1 LNWQRIVTI
10 YVLVQFSE
18 IFGVSMIY
26 AYLPLALEH
35 AGVPLASIASLSGLT
50 IAGIFI
56 VGAPQV
62 PIWLAIA
69 ELRSRR
75 LVIVRSGLIAL
86 IALIAFAFAR
96 EAWQLIGATLAL
108 GFWLGNTGVMLAT
121 IREVS
126 PEHARTRSIAL
137 FSAAAPMGFAL
148 GPLLA
153 GALIDGFGLSLAAP
167 IMVAALLNA
176 ALIVANIVAIPDVR
190 PDHPPTGGVLEVAR
204 RGLAEVFADR
214 TIRAGYLVLGLAIAG
229 ERMLRPVFPLRI
241 AEVVIG
247 PTITGIAEPLAAPG
261 VAGAVGLLTGLSAL
275 GGAIAAPILATRLVP
290 RIGVPRVMAVGLIA
304 AAVAAGAMIAVST
317 ALSLALSNT
326 LLAAASAL
334 LQAMVFTWLANAVPE
349 QRRTAAL
356 SLSLFPLYAG
366 AVIGPLISSAV
377 ALAGT
382 PQSGDELGLTPVFVG
397 SALLLTIGLIAVR
410 RLPAA
415 ERSALVCVHEAGR
428 DRSRRHQLCRPRS
441 DADS

>member
-1 LNWQRIVTI
+1 VSRSSSLPWQRIVTI
-10 YVLVQFSE
+10 YVLVQFAE
-18 IFGVSMIY
+18 IFGVAMIY
-26 AYLPLALEH
+26 AYLPLALEG
-35 AGVPLASIASLSGLT
+35 AGVPLRDIATVSGAAT
-50 IAGIFI
+50 AGIFI

-86 IALIAFAFAR
+86 VALIAFAFAQ

-126 PEHARTRSIAL
+126 PERARTRSIAL

-153 GALIDGFGLSLAAP
+153 GAMIDGLGLSLAAP

-176 ALIVANIVAIPDVR
+176 VLIVANIVAIPDVR
-190 PDHPPTGGVLEVAR
+190 PHHPPTGGILAVAWQ
-204 RGLAEVFADR
+204 GLREVFADPR
-214 TIRAGYLVLGLAIAG
+214 IRAGYLVLGLAIAG
-229 ERMLRPVFPLRI
+229 ERMLRLVFPLRI

-247 PTITGIAEPLAAPG
+247 PSITGIAEPLAAPG

-275 GGAIAAPILATRLVP
+275 GGAIAAPLLATRLVP
-290 RIGVPRVMAVGLIA
+290 RIGVPRVMTVGFVA
-304 AAVAAGAMIAVST
+304 AAVAAGAMIVVST
-317 ALSLALSNT
+317 TLGLALANT
-326 LLAAASAL
+326 LIAAAAAL
-334 LQAMVFTWLANAVPE
+334 LQAMVFTWLADSVTE
-349 QRRTAAL
+349 RRRTAAL

-366 AVIGPLISSAV
+366 AVVGPLISSA
-377 ALAGT
+377 AATIGT
-382 PQSGDELGLTPVFVG
+382 PRPGDELALTPIFLGAV
-397 SALLLTIGLIAVR
+397 LLLALGIAAVR
-410 RLPAA
+410 RLPT
-415 ERSALVCVHEAGR
+415 EEPSAR
-428 DRSRRHQLCRPRS
+428 
-441 DADS
+441 

>member
-1 LNWQRIVTI
+1 M
-10 YVLVQFSE
+10 LVQFAE
-18 IFGVSMIY
+18 IFGVAMIY
-26 AYLPLALEH
+26 AYLPLALEG
-35 AGVPLASIASLSGLT
+35 AGVPLRDIATVSGAAT
-50 IAGIFI
+50 AGIFI

-86 IALIAFAFAR
+86 VALIAFAFAQ

-126 PEHARTRSIAL
+126 PERARTRSIAL

-153 GALIDGFGLSLAAP
+153 GAMIDGLGLSLAAP

-176 ALIVANIVAIPDVR
+176 VLIVANIVAIPDVR
-190 PDHPPTGGVLEVAR
+190 PHHPPTGGILAVAWQ
-204 RGLAEVFADR
+204 GLREVFADPR
-214 TIRAGYLVLGLAIAG
+214 IRAGYLVLGLAIAG
-229 ERMLRPVFPLRI
+229 ERMLRLVFPLRI

-247 PTITGIAEPLAAPG
+247 PSITGIAEPLAAPG

-275 GGAIAAPILATRLVP
+275 GGAIAAPLLATRLVP
-290 RIGVPRVMAVGLIA
+290 RIGVPRVMTVGFVA
-304 AAVAAGAMIAVST
+304 AAVAAGAMIVVST
-317 ALSLALSNT
+317 TLGLALANT
-326 LLAAASAL
+326 LIAAAAAL
-334 LQAMVFTWLANAVPE
+334 LQAMVFTWLADSVTE
-349 QRRTAAL
+349 RRRTAAL

-366 AVIGPLISSAV
+366 AVVGPLISSA
-377 ALAGT
+377 AATIGT
-382 PQSGDELGLTPVFVG
+382 PRPGDELALTPIFLGAV
-397 SALLLTIGLIAVR
+397 LLLALGIAAVR
-410 RLPAA
+410 RLPT
-415 ERSALVCVHEAGR
+415 EEPSAR
-428 DRSRRHQLCRPRS
+428 
-441 DADS
+441 

>member
-1 LNWQRIVTI
+1 VTQRGAAVPWQRIVTI

-69 ELRSRR
+69 ELQSRR

-86 IALIAFAFAR
+86 VALIAFALAQ

-126 PEHARTRSIAL
+126 PERARTRSIAL

-153 GALIDGFGLSLAAP
+153 GAMIDGLGLSLAAP

-190 PDHPPTGGVLEVAR
+190 PHYPPTGGVLEVAR
-204 RGLAEVFADR
+204 RGLREVFADR
-214 TIRAGYLVLGLAIAG
+214 RIRAGYLVLGLAIAG

-247 PTITGIAEPLAAPG
+247 PSITGIAEPLAAPG

-275 GGAIAAPILATRLVP
+275 GGALAAPLLATRLAP
-290 RIGVPRVMAVGLIA
+290 RIGIPRVMAVGFVA
-304 AAVAAGAMIAVST
+304 AAVAAGAMILVST
-317 ALSLALSNT
+317 AFGLALSNT

-334 LQAMVFTWLANAVPE
+334 LQAMVFTWLANSVTE
-349 QRRTAAL
+349 RRRTAAL

-366 AVIGPLISSAV
+366 AVVGPLISSAV
-377 ALAGT
+377 ALTGS
-382 PQSGDELGLTPVFVG
+382 PRVGDALALTPVFLG
-397 SALLLTIGLIAVR
+397 SVLLLTLGILAVR
-410 RLPAA
+410 RLPTG
-415 ERSALVCVHEAGR
+415 GR
-428 DRSRRHQLCRPRS
+428 GAR
-441 DADS
+441 

>member
-382 PQSGDELGLTPVFVG
+382 PQPGDELGLTPVFVG

-415 ERSALVCVHEAGR
+415 ERSAR
-428 DRSRRHQLCRPRS
+428 
-441 DADS
+441 

>member
-1 LNWQRIVTI
+1 MPWQRIVAI
-10 YVLVQFSE
+10 YVLVQFAE
-18 IFGVSMIY
+18 IFGVAMIY
-26 AYLPLALEH
+26 AYLPLALER
-35 AGVPLASIASLSGLT
+35 AGVPLASIASVAGAT
-50 IAGIFI
+50 TAGIFI

-86 IALIAFAFAR
+86 IALIAFALAQ

-153 GALIDGFGLSLAAP
+153 GAMIDGLGLSLAAP

-176 ALIVANIVAIPDVR
+176 VLIVANIVAIPDVR
-190 PDHPPTGGVLEVAR
+190 PHHPPMGGVFEVAR
-204 RGLAEVFADR
+204 RGLTEVFADR

-247 PTITGIAEPLAAPG
+247 PSITGLSEPLSAPG

-275 GGAIAAPILATRLVP
+275 GGALAAPLLATRLVP
-290 RIGVPRVMAVGLIA
+290 RIGIPRVMAVGFVA
-304 AAVAAGAMIAVST
+304 AAVAAGAMIVLST
-317 ALSLALSNT
+317 TFGLALSNT

-334 LQAMVFTWLANAVPE
+334 LQAMVFTWLANSVAE
-349 QRRTAAL
+349 RRRTAAL

-366 AVIGPLISSAV
+366 AVVGPLISSAAALIGTPRPGD
-377 ALAGT
+377 ALA
-382 PQSGDELGLTPVFVG
+382 LTPIFLG
-397 SALLLTIGLIAVR
+397 SVVLLALGVLAVR
-410 RLPAA
+410 RLPAG
-415 ERSALVCVHEAGR
+415 GR
-428 DRSRRHQLCRPRS
+428 DIR
-441 DADS
+441 

>member
-1 LNWQRIVTI
+1 VSREGALPWQRIVTI
-10 YVLVQFSE
+10 YVLVQFAE
-18 IFGVSMIY
+18 IFGVAMIY
-26 AYLPLALEH
+26 AYLPLALEG
-35 AGVPLASIASLSGLT
+35 AGVPLRDIATVSGAAT
-50 IAGIFI
+50 AGIFI

-86 IALIAFAFAR
+86 AALIVFAFAQ

-153 GALIDGFGLSLAAP
+153 GAAIDGLGLSLAAP
-167 IMVAALLNA
+167 ILVAALLNA

-190 PDHPPTGGVLEVAR
+190 PHHPPTGSVLEVAR
-204 RGLAEVFADR
+204 RGLSEVFADHR
-214 TIRAGYLVLGLAIAG
+214 IRAGYLVLGLAIAG
-229 ERMLRPVFPLRI
+229 ERMLRLVFPLRI

-247 PTITGIAEPLAAPG
+247 PSITGIAEPLAAPG

-275 GGAIAAPILATRLVP
+275 GGAIAAPLVATRLVP
-290 RIGVPRVMAVGLIA
+290 RIGIPRVMGVGFVA
-304 AAVAAGAMIAVST
+304 AAVAASAMIVVST
-317 ALSLALSNT
+317 ALGLALANT
-326 LLAAASAL
+326 LLAAAAAL
-334 LQAMVFTWLANAVPE
+334 LQAMVFTWLANSVSD
-349 QRRTAAL
+349 RLRTAAL

-366 AVIGPLISSAV
+366 AVVGPLVSSAAAV
-377 ALAGT
+377 IGT
-382 PQSGDELGLTPVFVG
+382 SRPGDELALTPVFLG
-397 SALLLTIGLIAVR
+397 SVLLLALGVVAVR
-410 RLPAA
+410 RLPPG
-415 ERSALVCVHEAGR
+415 EPSAR
-428 DRSRRHQLCRPRS
+428 
-441 DADS
+441 

>member
-1 LNWQRIVTI
+1 
-10 YVLVQFSE
+10 
-18 IFGVSMIY
+18 VSG
-26 AYLPLALEH
+26 AA
-35 AGVPLASIASLSGLT
+35 T
-50 IAGIFI
+50 AGIFI

-86 IALIAFAFAR
+86 VALIAFAFAQ

-126 PEHARTRSIAL
+126 PDRARTRAIAL

-153 GALIDGFGLSLAAP
+153 GAMIDGLGLSLAAP

-176 ALIVANIVAIPDVR
+176 VLVVANIVAIPDVR
-190 PDHPPTGGVLEVAR
+190 PHHPPTGGILAVAWQ
-204 RGLAEVFADR
+204 GLREVFADPR
-214 TIRAGYLVLGLAIAG
+214 IRAGYLVLGLAIAG
-229 ERMLRPVFPLRI
+229 ERMLRLVFPLRI

-247 PTITGIAEPLAAPG
+247 PSITGIAEPLAAPG

-275 GGAIAAPILATRLVP
+275 GGAIAAPLLATRLVP
-290 RIGVPRVMAVGLIA
+290 RIGVPRVMTVGFVA
-304 AAVAAGAMIAVST
+304 AAVAAGAMIVVST
-317 ALSLALSNT
+317 TLGLALANT
-326 LLAAASAL
+326 LIAAAAAL
-334 LQAMVFTWLANAVPE
+334 LQAMVFTWLADSVTE
-349 QRRTAAL
+349 RRRTAAL

-366 AVIGPLISSAV
+366 AVVGPLISSA
-377 ALAGT
+377 AATIGT
-382 PQSGDELGLTPVFVG
+382 PRPGDELALTPIFLGAV
-397 SALLLTIGLIAVR
+397 LLLALGIAAVR
-410 RLPAA
+410 RLPT
-415 ERSALVCVHEAGR
+415 EEPSAR
-428 DRSRRHQLCRPRS
+428 
-441 DADS
+441 

>member
-1 LNWQRIVTI
+1 MAHRGTTVPWQRIVTI
-10 YVLVQFSE
+10 YVLVQFAE
-18 IFGVSMIY
+18 IFGVAMIY
-26 AYLPLALEH
+26 AYLPLALEG
-35 AGVPLASIASLSGLT
+35 AGVPLRDIATMSGAT
-50 IAGIFI
+50 TAGIFI

-86 IALIAFAFAR
+86 VALIAFALAQ
-96 EAWQLIGATLAL
+96 EAWQLIAATLAL

-153 GALIDGFGLSLAAP
+153 GAMIDGLGLSLAAP

-190 PDHPPTGGVLEVAR
+190 PIYPPTGGVLEVAR
-204 RGLAEVFADR
+204 RGLREVFADPR
-214 TIRAGYLVLGLAIAG
+214 IRAGYLVLGFAIAG

-247 PTITGIAEPLAAPG
+247 PSSMGIAEPLAAPG
-261 VAGAVGLLTGLSAL
+261 VAGTVGLLTGLSAL
-275 GGAIAAPILATRLVP
+275 GGALAAPLLATRLVP
-290 RIGVPRVMAVGLIA
+290 RIGAPRVMAVGFVA
-304 AAVAAGAMIAVST
+304 AAVAAGAMIVVST
-317 ALSLALSNT
+317 TFGLALSNT

-334 LQAMVFTWLANAVPE
+334 MQAMVFTWLANSVTE
-349 QRRTAAL
+349 RRRTAAL

-366 AVIGPLISSAV
+366 AVVGPLISSAV
-377 ALAGT
+377 ALTGT
-382 PQSGDELGLTPVFVG
+382 PRVGDALALTPVFLG
-397 SALLLTIGLIAVR
+397 SVVLLALGIVAVR
-410 RLPAA
+410 RLPAG
-415 ERSALVCVHEAGR
+415 ERGAR
-428 DRSRRHQLCRPRS
+428 
-441 DADS
+441 

>member
-1 LNWQRIVTI
+1 MSREGALPWQRIVTI
-10 YVLVQFSE
+10 YVLVQFAE
-18 IFGVSMIY
+18 IFGVAMIY
-26 AYLPLALEH
+26 AYLPLALEG
-35 AGVPLASIASLSGLT
+35 AGVPLRDIATVSGAAT
-50 IAGIFI
+50 AGIFI

-86 IALIAFAFAR
+86 AALFAFAFAQ

-153 GALIDGFGLSLAAP
+153 GAMIDGLGLSLAAP
-167 IMVAALLNA
+167 ILVAALLNA

-190 PDHPPTGGVLEVAR
+190 PHHPPTGSVLEVAR
-204 RGLAEVFADR
+204 RGLSEVFADHR
-214 TIRAGYLVLGLAIAG
+214 IRAGYLVLGLAIAG
-229 ERMLRPVFPLRI
+229 ERMLRLVFPLRI

-247 PTITGIAEPLAAPG
+247 PSITGIAEPLAAPG

-275 GGAIAAPILATRLVP
+275 GGAIAAPLVATRLVP
-290 RIGVPRVMAVGLIA
+290 RIGIPRVMGVGFVA
-304 AAVAAGAMIAVST
+304 AAIAAGAMIVVSS
-317 ALSLALSNT
+317 ALGLALANT
-326 LLAAASAL
+326 LLAAAAAL
-334 LQAMVFTWLANAVPE
+334 LQAMVFTWLADSVSE
-349 QRRTAAL
+349 RRRTAAL

-366 AVIGPLISSAV
+366 AVVGPLISSA
-377 ALAGT
+377 AATIGT
-382 PQSGDELGLTPVFVG
+382 SRPGDELALTPAFLG
-397 SALLLTIGLIAVR
+397 SVLLLALGVVAVR
-410 RLPAA
+410 RLPPGVP
-415 ERSALVCVHEAGR
+415 SAR
-428 DRSRRHQLCRPRS
+428 
-441 DADS
+441 

>member
-1 LNWQRIVTI
+1 MAHQGTTVPWQRIVAI
-10 YVLVQFSE
+10 YVLVQFAE

-26 AYLPLALEH
+26 AYLPLALEG
-35 AGVPLASIASLSGLT
+35 AGVPLRDIATMSGAT
-50 IAGIFI
+50 TAGIFI

-86 IALIAFAFAR
+86 VALIAFALAQ

-153 GALIDGFGLSLAAP
+153 GAMIDRLGLSLAAP

-176 ALIVANIVAIPDVR
+176 ALIVANVVAIPDVR
-190 PDHPPTGGVLEVAR
+190 PLHPPTGGVLEVAR
-204 RGLAEVFADR
+204 RGLREVFADR
-214 TIRAGYLVLGLAIAG
+214 TIRSGYLVLGLAIAG

-247 PTITGIAEPLAAPG
+247 PSITGIAEPLAAPG

-275 GGAIAAPILATRLVP
+275 GGAAAAPLLATHLVP
-290 RIGVPRVMAVGLIA
+290 RIGVPRVMAVGFVGAASA
-304 AAVAAGAMIAVST
+304 AAAMIAVST
-317 ALSLALSNT
+317 AVGLALANT
-326 LLAAASAL
+326 LLAATSAL
-334 LQAMVFTWLANAVPE
+334 LQAMVFTWLANSVAE
-349 QRRTAAL
+349 RRRTAAL

-366 AVIGPLISSAV
+366 AVVGPLVSSV
-377 ALAGT
+377 AAHTGAPRPGDLLA
-382 PQSGDELGLTPVFVG
+382 LTPVFLG
-397 SALLLTIGLIAVR
+397 SVTLLALGIVAVR
-410 RLPAA
+410 RLPT
-415 ERSALVCVHEAGR
+415 EGES
-428 DRSRRHQLCRPRS
+428 PR
-441 DADS
+441 

>member
-1 LNWQRIVTI
+1 VNRAGTLPWQRIVTI
-10 YVLVQFSE
+10 YVLVQFAE

-26 AYLPLALEH
+26 AYLPLALERT
-35 AGVPLASIASLSGLT
+35 GVPLASIASLSGLT
-50 IAGIFI
+50 TAGIFI

-86 IALIAFAFAR
+86 VALIAFAMAQ

-121 IREVS
+121 IREVA
-126 PEHARTRSIAL
+126 PEQARTRSIAL

-153 GALIDGFGLSLAAP
+153 GAMIDGFGLTLAAP

-176 ALIVANIVAIPDVR
+176 VLIVANIVAIPDVR
-190 PDHPPTGGVLEVAR
+190 PSLPPTGGVFEVAR
-204 RGLAEVFADR
+204 RGLADVFADR

-247 PTITGIAEPLAAPG
+247 PSITGIAEPLASPG
-261 VAGAVGLLTGLSAL
+261 VAGAVGLLAGLSAL
-275 GGAIAAPILATRLVP
+275 GGALIAPILATRLVP
-290 RIGVPRVMAVGLIA
+290 RIGIPRVMAVGFA
-304 AAVAAGAMIAVST
+304 AAVTAAGAMILVST
-317 ALSLALSNT
+317 ALGLALANT
-326 LLAAASAL
+326 LLAAAAAL
-334 LQAMVFTWLANAVPE
+334 LQAMVFSWLANSVSE
-349 QRRTAAL
+349 RRRTAAL

-382 PQSGDELGLTPVFVG
+382 PRQGDELALTPVFLG
-397 SALLLTIGLIAVR
+397 SMVLLTLGIAAVR
-410 RLPAA
+410 RLPTG
-415 ERSALVCVHEAGR
+415 EPSAR
-428 DRSRRHQLCRPRS
+428 
-441 DADS
+441 

>member
-1 LNWQRIVTI
+1 
-10 YVLVQFSE
+10 VLVQFAE
-18 IFGVSMIY
+18 IFGVAMIY
-26 AYLPLALEH
+26 AYLPLALER
-35 AGVPLASIASLSGLT
+35 AGVPLASIASVAGAT
-50 IAGIFI
+50 TAGIFI

-86 IALIAFAFAR
+86 IALIAFALAQ
-96 EAWQLIGATLAL
+96 EVWQLIAATLAL

-153 GALIDGFGLSLAAP
+153 GAMIDGLGLSLAAP

-190 PDHPPTGGVLEVAR
+190 PHHPPTGGVFEVAR
-204 RGLAEVFADR
+204 RGLSEVFADR
-214 TIRAGYLVLGLAIAG
+214 RIRAGYLVLGLAIAG

-247 PTITGIAEPLAAPG
+247 PSITGIAEPLAAPG

-275 GGAIAAPILATRLVP
+275 GGALVAPLLATRLVP
-290 RIGVPRVMAVGLIA
+290 RIGIPRVMALGFAA
-304 AAVAAGAMIAVST
+304 AAVAAGTMIVVST
-317 ALSLALSNT
+317 AFGLALSNT

-334 LQAMVFTWLANAVPE
+334 LQAMVFTWLANSVTE
-349 QRRTAAL
+349 HRRTAAL

-366 AVIGPLISSAV
+366 AVVGPLISSAAALIGTPRPGD
-377 ALAGT
+377 ALA
-382 PQSGDELGLTPVFVG
+382 LTPIFLG
-397 SALLLTIGLIAVR
+397 SVLLLALGIVAVR
-410 RLPAA
+410 RLPAGDHNA
-415 ERSALVCVHEAGR
+415 R
-428 DRSRRHQLCRPRS
+428 
-441 DADS
+441 

>member
-1 LNWQRIVTI
+1 MSRASSLPWQRIVTI
-10 YVLVQFSE
+10 YVLVQFAE
-18 IFGVSMIY
+18 IFGVAMIY
-26 AYLPLALEH
+26 AYLPLALER
-35 AGVPLASIASLSGLT
+35 AGVPIASIASVAGAT
-50 IAGIFI
+50 TAGIFI

-86 IALIAFAFAR
+86 VALIAFAFAQ
-96 EAWQLIGATLAL
+96 EAWHLIGATLAL

-153 GALIDGFGLSLAAP
+153 GAMIDGLGLSLAAP
-167 IMVAALLNA
+167 ILVAALLNA

-190 PDHPPTGGVLEVAR
+190 PHYPPTGGVLEVAR
-204 RGLAEVFADR
+204 RGLREVFADR
-214 TIRAGYLVLGLAIAG
+214 RIRAGYLVLGLAIAG

-247 PTITGIAEPLAAPG
+247 PSITGIAEPLAAPG

-275 GGAIAAPILATRLVP
+275 GGALLAPLLATRLVP
-290 RIGVPRVMAVGLIA
+290 RIGIPRVMALGFAA
-304 AAVAAGAMIAVST
+304 AAVAAGAMIVVST
-317 ALSLALSNT
+317 ALGLALSNT

-334 LQAMVFTWLANAVPE
+334 LQAMVITWLANSVTE
-349 QRRTAAL
+349 HRRTAAL

-366 AVIGPLISSAV
+366 AVVGPLISSAAALIGTPRPGD
-377 ALAGT
+377 ALA
-382 PQSGDELGLTPVFVG
+382 LTPIFLG
-397 SALLLTIGLIAVR
+397 SVLLLALGIVAVR
-410 RLPAA
+410 RLPAG
-415 ERSALVCVHEAGR
+415 ER
-428 DRSRRHQLCRPRS
+428 
-441 DADS
+441 DAR

>member
-304 AAVAAGAMIAVST
+304 AAVAAGVMIAVST

-382 PQSGDELGLTPVFVG
+382 PQPGDELGLTPVFVG
-397 SALLLTIGLIAVR
+397 SVLLLTIGLIAVR

-415 ERSALVCVHEAGR
+415 ERSAR
-428 DRSRRHQLCRPRS
+428 
-441 DADS
+441 

>member
-1 LNWQRIVTI
+1 MPRASALNWQRVVAI
-10 YVLVQFSE
+10 YVMVQFAE

-35 AGVPLASIASLSGLT
+35 AGVPLDSIASLAGLT
-50 IAGIFI
+50 TAGIFL

-75 LVIVRSGLIAL
+75 LVIVRSGVIAL
-86 IALIAFAFAR
+86 LALLAFALAQ
-96 EAWQLIGATLAL
+96 EAWQLVGATLAL

-126 PEHARTRSIAL
+126 PAHARTRSIAL

-153 GALIDGFGLSLAAP
+153 GTLIDGLGLPLAAP
-167 IMVAALLNA
+167 ILIAALLNGL
-176 ALIVANIVAIPDVR
+176 LILANLVAIPDVR
-190 PDHPPTGGVLEVAR
+190 PHHPATGGILEVAR
-204 RGLAEVFADR
+204 RGLTEVFTDR

-247 PTITGIAEPLAAPG
+247 PSIAQMSEPLAAPG

-275 GGAIAAPILATRLVP
+275 GGAMVAPILATKLVP
-290 RIGVPRVMAVGLIA
+290 RMGVSRVMGVGL
-304 AAVAAGAMIAVST
+304 AAGAT
-317 ALSLALSNT
+317 AASALVLVTTTIGLALFN
-326 LLAAASAL
+326 LVLAAASAL
-334 LQAMVFTWLANAVPE
+334 LQAMVFTWLAHEVAE
-349 QRRTAAL
+349 RRRTAAL

-366 AVIGPLISSAV
+366 AVIGPLIASAT
-377 ALAGT
+377 ALAGS
-382 PQSGDELGLTPVFVG
+382 PREGDLLALTPIFLG
-397 SALLLTIGLIAVR
+397 STLVLATGIAAVR
-410 RLPAA
+410 RLSAVEGS
-415 ERSALVCVHEAGR
+415 ER
-428 DRSRRHQLCRPRS
+428 
-441 DADS
+441 

>member
-1 LNWQRIVTI
+1 MPWQRIVTI
-10 YVLVQFSE
+10 YVLVQFAE

-26 AYLPLALEH
+26 AYLPLALER
-35 AGVPLASIASLSGLT
+35 AGVPLASIASVAGAT
-50 IAGIFI
+50 TAGIFI

-86 IALIAFAFAR
+86 IALIAFALAQ
-96 EAWQLIGATLAL
+96 EAWQLIAATLAL

-153 GALIDGFGLSLAAP
+153 GAMIDGLGLSLAAP

-190 PDHPPTGGVLEVAR
+190 PHHPPTGGVFEVAR
-204 RGLAEVFADR
+204 RGLREVFADR
-214 TIRAGYLVLGLAIAG
+214 KIRAGYLVLGLAIAG
-229 ERMLRPVFPLRI
+229 ERMLRPIFPLRI
-241 AEVVIG
+241 AELVIG
-247 PTITGIAEPLAAPG
+247 PSISGIAEPLAAPG

-275 GGAIAAPILATRLVP
+275 GGALAAPLLATRLVP
-290 RIGVPRVMAVGLIA
+290 RIGVPRVMAVGFTA
-304 AAVAAGAMIAVST
+304 AAIAVGAMIVVSST
-317 ALSLALSNT
+317 LGLALSNT

-334 LQAMVFTWLANAVPE
+334 LQAMGFTWLANSITE
-349 QRRTAAL
+349 RRRTAAL

-366 AVIGPLISSAV
+366 AVVGPLISSAIT
-377 ALAGT
+377 LTGT
-382 PQSGDELGLTPVFVG
+382 PRSGDELALTPVFLG
-397 SALLLTIGLIAVR
+397 SMLLLTLGILAVR
-410 RLPAA
+410 RLPIRAPST
-415 ERSALVCVHEAGR
+415 R
-428 DRSRRHQLCRPRS
+428 
-441 DADS
+441 